1 MGLMDILHEKV
12 GCDYISSL
20 RNPIY
25 FPLIYAALS
34 RIGADDFSMWQWQ
47 DAVQY
52 ITGRD
57 IRFDSSQQA
66 LEFLMGYVR
75 DK

>member
-1 MGLMDILHEKV
+1 MDILHERV

-25 FPLIYAALS
+25 FPLLYAALS
-34 RIGADDFSMWQWQ
+34 RIRADDFSMWQWQ

-52 ITGRD
+52 ITGSSV
-57 IRFDSSQQA
+57 RFDSSQQA
-66 LEFLMGYVR
+66 LNYLLEYI
-75 DK
+75 KEK